1 MSLTT
6 GKTIAIGTMTNPQV
20 VYGEDVISRI
30 AYCLE
35 GDENRRK
42 MGGCLRDCLNN
53 IISKVCNRSKINT
66 GCVYEMAIAGNTAMH
81 HFLLGLDVECLAKA
95 PFTPA
100 LLLPCDRKAG
110 DLHLNINADAN
121 IHILPVIDGFVGA
134 DTVGVIISAQPHL
147 SQGLTLVIDIG
158 TNGEIVAGSRDLGL
172 VCCSAAAGPAF
183 EGGHIKFGMRAAQG
197 TIEHVRIDPDTFEV
211 DYRTIGDTPPRG
223 ICGSGIIDAVAQM
236 IKCGIIKKNGRIN
249 TETPSPRLLTGNEG
263 PSFVI
268 EWAEKTAIGRDLV
281 IVQDDIR
288 EIQLAKAALN
298 AGAVI
303 LLKHLGENKIR
314 RILLAGAF
322 GSYIDKKSAMII
334 GLFPTCEFENIVSV
348 GNAAGHGAR
357 LALLSRTKREEAA
370 EIARTIHYVELSN
383 DPDFESAFIKA
394 TYFP

>member
-1 MSLTT
+1 
-6 GKTIAIGTMTNPQV
+6 
-20 VYGEDVISRI
+20 
-30 AYCLE
+30 
-35 GDENRRK
+35 
-42 MGGCLRDCLNN
+42 
-53 IISKVCNRSKINT
+53 
-66 GCVYEMAIAGNTAMH
+66 MH
-81 HFLLGLDVECLAKA
+81 HFLLGLDVECLSKA

-100 LLLPCDRKAG
+100 LQLPCDRKAG
-110 DLHLNINADAN
+110 DLDLNINADSN

-134 DTVGVIISAQPHL
+134 DTVGVILSTQPHQ

-172 VCCSAAAGPAF
+172 ICCSAAAGPAF

-197 TIEHVRIDPDTFEV
+197 TIEQVRIDPDTFEV

-236 IKCGIIKKNGRIN
+236 IKCGIIKNNGRIN
-249 TETPSPRLLTGNEG
+249 TEIPSTRLLTGNEG

-288 EIQLAKAALN
+288 EIQLAKAALH
-298 AGAVI
+298 AGATI
-303 LLKHLGENKIR
+303 LLKHLGDKNIR

-334 GLFPTCEFENIVSV
+334 GLFPPCEFEDIVSRRKCR
-348 GNAAGHGAR
+348 GTGGAHGTAQQSKEGR
-357 LALLSRTKREEAA
+357 IR
-370 EIARTIHYVELSN
+370 
-383 DPDFESAFIKA
+383 
-394 TYFP
+394 